1 MKLARPATF
10 WIAVC
15 AVALVALVLL
25 RGILLPFVVGILLA
39 YLLVPAVDRL
49 ERFGVNRAVAALAVI
64 LPLIVGIV
72 AIILVMFPV
81 IIGEV
86 RFFIEEFP
94 RYVSRLQS
102 LATEASGPWMH
113 SVMGDNLHIEQ
124 SSADIVKTMGSEWLD
139 GFLSSLWSGGRAL
152 ITFLSLL
159 VVTPIIAIYLAIDWH
174 RMIAT
179 VDGWFAPEYRD
190 DIRALGHEIHDTVAG
205 FVRGQIV
212 ICLVLAVLYA
222 TALKL
227 TGLNHAILIGIAAG
241 LISFVPY
248 LGAATGIVV
257 SVCVALDQFWP
268 NWAPVV
274 VVGGIFIVGEMLADY
289 VLSPRLIGRR
299 VNLNPVWMM
308 FALFAFGWLFGFI
321 GVLLAIPI
329 AASLGVILRFA
340 RRKSLA
346 SAGRDVSNSAGDWE
360 KDPAQLL

>member
-1 MKLARPATF
+1 
-10 WIAVC
+10 
-15 AVALVALVLL
+15 
-25 RGILLPFVVGILLA
+25 
-39 YLLVPAVDRL
+39 
-49 ERFGVNRAVAALAVI
+49 
-64 LPLIVGIV
+64 
-72 AIILVMFPV
+72 
-81 IIGEV
+81 
-86 RFFIEEFP
+86 
-94 RYVSRLQS
+94 
-102 LATEASGPWMH
+102 
-113 SVMGDNLHIEQ
+113 
-124 SSADIVKTMGSEWLD
+124 
-139 GFLSSLWSGGRAL
+139 
-152 ITFLSLL
+152 
-159 VVTPIIAIYLAIDWH
+159 
-174 RMIAT
+174 MIAT

-274 VVGGIFIVGEMLADY
+274 VVGGIFIVGETLADY

-340 RRKSLA
+340 RRKSPA
-346 SAGRDVSNSAGDWE
+346 SAGHNVSTIFSAFRTFYKASNPRHWPSGLNVRLSFAAPEACQSACGPVKDTAPMATFGDTLTTDQWLSINPT
-360 KDPAQLL
+360 KYINYFANKCSGWHC

>member
-1 MKLARPATF
+1 MRLARPATF

-25 RGILLPFVVGILLA
+25 REILLPFVVGALLA

-49 ERFGVNRAVAALAVI
+49 ERFGINRTFAALAVM

-72 AIILVMFPV
+72 AVILVMFPV
-81 IIGEV
+81 IIGEI
-86 RFFIEEFP
+86 RFFVEEFP
-94 RYVSRLQS
+94 RYVTRLQS
-102 LATEASGPWMH
+102 LVTEASGPWMH
-113 SVMGDNLHIEQ
+113 SVMGEDLHIEQ
-124 SSADIVKTMGSEWLD
+124 SSSDVVRTMGSRWLD
-139 GFLSSLWSGGRAL
+139 SFLNSLWSSGRAL
-152 ITFLSLL
+152 ISLLSLV

-179 VDGWFAPEYRD
+179 VDGWFAPEYRG

-205 FVRGQIV
+205 FVRGQVV
-212 ICLVLAVLYA
+212 ICLVLAVVYA
-222 TALKL
+222 AALKV
-227 TGLNHAILIGIAAG
+227 TGLNHAILIGFTAG

-248 LGAATGIVV
+248 LGAATGILV

-268 NWAPVV
+268 NWALVV

-299 VNLNPVWMM
+299 VKLNPVWML

-321 GVLLAIPI
+321 GVLLAIPV
-329 AASLGVILRFA
+329 AASLGVVLRFA
-340 RRKSLA
+340 RRKSLP
-346 SAGRDVSNSAGDWE
+346 STGHTDSTNTWRV
-360 KDPAQLL
+360 

>member
-1 MKLARPATF
+1 MRIVQPATF
-10 WIAVC
+10 WIAVS

-25 RGILLPFVVGILLA
+25 REILLPFVVGALLA

-49 ERFGVNRAVAALAVI
+49 ERFGINRSFAALAVI
-64 LPLIVGIV
+64 LPLIVGIIAV
-72 AIILVMFPV
+72 MLVMFPV
-81 IIGEV
+81 IIGEL
-86 RFFIEEFP
+86 RFFIDEFP
-94 RYVSRLQS
+94 RYITRLQS
-102 LATEASGPWMH
+102 LMTEASGPWMH
-113 SVMGDNLHIEQ
+113 DIMGENLHIEQ
-124 SSADIVKTMGSEWLD
+124 SSVDVVRAMGSKWLD
-139 GFLSSLWSGGRAL
+139 GFLSSLWSSGRAL
-152 ITFLSLL
+152 ISLLSLL

-179 VDGWFAPEYRD
+179 IDGWLAPEYRD
-190 DIRALGHEIHDTVAG
+190 DGRALGREIHDTVAG
-205 FVRGQIV
+205 FVRGQV
-212 ICLVLAVLYA
+212 AICLILAVLYTA
-222 TALKL
+222 ALKL

-248 LGAATGIVV
+248 LGAATGILI
-257 SVCVALDQFWP
+257 SVCVAVDQFWP
-268 NWAPVV
+268 NWAPVA

-329 AASLGVILRFA
+329 AASLGVVLRFA

-346 SAGRDVSNSAGDWE
+346 SAGHNVLNSPGTE
-360 KDPAQLL
+360 

>member
-1 MKLARPATF
+1 MRLARPATF

-25 RGILLPFVVGILLA
+25 REILLPFVVGALLA

-49 ERFGVNRAVAALAVI
+49 ERFGINRTFAALAVM

-72 AIILVMFPV
+72 AVILVMFPV
-81 IIGEV
+81 IIGEI
-86 RFFIEEFP
+86 RFFVEEFP
-94 RYVSRLQS
+94 RYVTRLQS
-102 LATEASGPWMH
+102 LVTEASGPWMH
-113 SVMGDNLHIEQ
+113 SVMGEDLHIEQ
-124 SSADIVKTMGSEWLD
+124 SSSDVVRTMGSRWLD
-139 GFLSSLWSGGRAL
+139 SFLNSLWSSGRAL
-152 ITFLSLL
+152 ISLLSLV

-179 VDGWFAPEYRD
+179 VDGWFAPEYRG

-205 FVRGQIV
+205 FVRGQVV
-212 ICLVLAVLYA
+212 ICLVLAVVYA
-222 TALKL
+222 ATLKV
-227 TGLNHAILIGIAAG
+227 TGLNHAILIGFTAG

-248 LGAATGIVV
+248 LGAATGILV

-268 NWAPVV
+268 NWALVV

-299 VNLNPVWMM
+299 VKLNPVWML

-321 GVLLAIPI
+321 GVLLAIPV
-329 AASLGVILRFA
+329 AASLGVVLRFA
-340 RRKSLA
+340 RRKSLP
-346 SAGRDVSNSAGDWE
+346 STGHTDSTNTWRV
-360 KDPAQLL
+360 

>member
-15 AVALVALVLL
+15 AAALVALVLL

-49 ERFGVNRAVAALAVI
+49 ERFRVNRAVAALAVI

-72 AIILVMFPV
+72 AVMLVMFPV

-113 SVMGDNLHIEQ
+113 SVMGENLHIEQ

-139 GFLSSLWSGGRAL
+139 GFLSSLWSSGRAL
-152 ITFLSLL
+152 ISLLSLL

-299 VNLNPVWMM
+299 VNLNPVWTM

-346 SAGRDVSNSAGDWE
+346 SAGHNVSDSAGD
-360 KDPAQLL
+360 